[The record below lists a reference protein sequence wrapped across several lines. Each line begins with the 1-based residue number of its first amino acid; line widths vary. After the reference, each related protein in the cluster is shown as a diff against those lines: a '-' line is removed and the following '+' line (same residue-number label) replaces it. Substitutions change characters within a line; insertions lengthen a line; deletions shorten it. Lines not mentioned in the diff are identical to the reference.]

1 MTLRRYIA
9 DTFALIVF
17 STIGGAFVELALA
30 RLTLEQTARIRL
42 AAIPIMLL
50 AGRPY
55 GLYRDWLFKL
65 TGAKSQQQV
74 KATIIDTF
82 ANITFQVPVYS
93 ALLKL
98 NGATFSQIVAAVSSV
113 AVIIIISGRPYWLFL
128 MWCRWLFRVPSEV

>member
-1 MTLRRYIA
+1 MRALWTLRRYIA
-9 DTFALIVF
+9 DTFAFIVF

-93 ALLKL
+93 ALLK
-98 NGATFSQIVAAVSSV
+98 
-113 AVIIIISGRPYWLFL
+113 
-128 MWCRWLFRVPSEV
+128 